1 MRGIR
6 LNWVNETI
14 EKLDKK
20 LSRTSVEYK
29 DIMPY
34 TVDEN
39 GKLVVAD
46 RPRTNW
52 WTNGFWGGMM
62 WHMYKHTGKQCYID
76 AAKSNELMLD
86 DAFKDYDKLDHD
98 NGFLWELTSGFSY
111 EITGDE
117 TSRIRMM
124 YAADTLAGRFNILG
138 GYINAWNGVDRQ
150 GWSIIDCMLNL
161 TLLYKASE
169 ITGYE
174 RFKNIAMAHADKTMA
189 NHVRAYGSVNHIVVY
204 DIHTG
209 EMLESLGGQG
219 MCEGSSWSR
228 GQSWAIYGFALS
240 YKHTGKQEYLDT
252 AKRVA
257 HYFAA
262 NVCNTG
268 YIAKT
273 DFRSPDEPEYFD
285 TSAGMAAAA
294 GMMEIANH
302 VPEYEKSMYVD
313 TACKILKATVE
324 KYADWSDDY
333 DGILKNGMDRYVRK
347 DVNKGGI
354 MHLIYGDYYLVD
366 ALYRLKEYLEK

>member
-1 MRGIR
+1 MI
-6 LNWVNETI
+6 NWINETI

-62 WHMYKHTGKQCYID
+62 WIMYKNTGKQCYMD

-86 DAFKDYDKLDHD
+86 EAFKEYDLLDHD

-117 TSRIRMM
+117 SSRVRML
-124 YAADTLAGRFNILG
+124 YAANTLASRFNILG

-150 GWSIIDCMLNL
+150 GWAIIDCMLNL
-161 TLLYKASE
+161 PLLYKASE
-169 ITGYE
+169 ITGIE

-189 NHVRAYGSVNHIVVY
+189 NHVRPDGSVNHIVIY
-204 DIHTG
+204 DYHTG

-219 MCEGSSWSR
+219 MCVGSSWSR
-228 GQSWAIYGFALS
+228 GQSWALYGFALS

-262 NVCNTG
+262 NVCNTD
-268 YIAKT
+268 YIPKT
-273 DFRSPDEPEYFD
+273 DFRSPDVPVYFD

-302 VPEYEKSMYVD
+302 VPEYEKSMYVN
-313 TACKILKATVE
+313 TACKIVKATVD

-333 DGILKNGMDRYVRK
+333 DGIIKNGMDRYVREG
-347 DVNKGGI
+347 VNKGGI
-354 MHLIYGDYYLVD
+354 MHLIYGDYYFVD
-366 ALYRLKEYLEK
+366 ALYRLKEYFENN